1 MCVYSLYTNLNPFIS
16 INVNI
21 HISDISVKCV
31 NVTAE
36 ISVGTWCHDISHHIF
51 ILTQDR
57 PDDTKKRHKDSKK
70 WYSRLD
76 KCDGLSEIFFRKMW
90 YFSYILLTGVSWGD
104 KQHFSFSSQQV
115 ETGGAYFY
123 ISIFHHNLIRT
134 SGKKREEFY
143 LWWQGGPWCTEHLT
157 SVRMAAELL
166 QRFIFSSDYPPPGL
180 CSFFGEKS
188 WGEKVNVN
196 NRFRLDSNLKQV

>member
-1 MCVYSLYTNLNPFIS
+1 MSLPRSLLEHDAMIYPTIFLYWHKTDLMIPKRDTKIAKS
-16 INVNI
+16 DIQGWINVTDYRK
-21 HISDISVKCV
+21 SSLEKCDISVIFCWLEW
-31 NVTAE
+31 AE
-36 ISVGTWCHDISHHIF
+36 VINIFPSHHN
-51 ILTQDR
+51 
-57 PDDTKKRHKDSKK
+57 KR
-70 WYSRLD
+70 RL
-76 KCDGLSEIFFRKMW
+76 E
-90 YFSYILLTGVSWGD
+90 V
-104 KQHFSFSSQQV
+104 H
-115 ETGGAYFY
+115 
-123 ISIFHHNLIRT
+123 ISIFLYFTTIW
-134 SGKKREEFY
+134 SGPAARREEFY